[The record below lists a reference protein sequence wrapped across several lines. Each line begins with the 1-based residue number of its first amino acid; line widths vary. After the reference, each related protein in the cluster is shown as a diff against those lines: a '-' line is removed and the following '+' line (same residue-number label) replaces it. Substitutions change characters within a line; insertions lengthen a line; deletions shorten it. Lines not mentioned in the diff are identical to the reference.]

1 MTEAISMPQPGE
13 PMWVDARV
21 LTADVAVDGGVATGL
36 VPPPLRL
43 SEPASATLFVADYPE
58 TRFGSAY
65 MEAAVILH
73 CEDDE
78 GFAGHC
84 PWMVVDDDTALILGR
99 ELLGFPKKMA
109 EITLEEHGDRV
120 VGVVARKGSEV
131 MRIEAEL
138 GEEEV
143 DPEPL
148 FGRRGVNLFGSV
160 VGGMK
165 LLEIPPAE
173 ETIKAAR
180 RAEAKV
186 LLSSTD
192 RDPLGDLAPT
202 VAGPGRYLTLD
213 FGTGGGTLPEPG
225 ADVDLAWSLPRFFAR
240 AL

>member
-1 MTEAISMPQPGE
+1 MTEAISLPQPGE
-13 PMWVDARV
+13 PMWINARV
-21 LTADVAVDGGVATGL
+21 LTVDVGVDRGVAGAL
-36 VPPPLRL
+36 APAPLRL
-43 SEPASATLFVADYPE
+43 PDPAMATLFVADYPE

-73 CEDDE
+73 CEDDA

-84 PWMVVDDDTALILGR
+84 PWMVVDDATALILGR
-99 ELLGFPKKMA
+99 EMLGFPKKMA
-109 EITLEEHGDRV
+109 DIALEEDGDRV
-120 VGVVARKGSEV
+120 VGVVSRRGEV

-138 GEEEV
+138 GETLA

-148 FGRRGVNLFGSV
+148 FGRRGVNLFGSI
-160 VGGMK
+160 VGGMR
-165 LLEIPPAE
+165 LIDLAPAE

-186 LLSSTD
+186 LLSSTE

-213 FGTGGGTLPEPG
+213 FGTGGGGLPELG
-225 ADVDLAWSLPRFFAR
+225 AAVDFAWSLPRFLAR